1 MAVITKKQREILERQ
16 RDILKVARELFRQ
29 RGYLGL
35 NMDRIAEQMGVAKGT
50 IYQHYKNKEEVILAL
65 AVETLEKRIAMFEKA
80 VLFRGCPRERM
91 AAVGCAAE
99 IFVMNFPDHFELEK
113 VLSCS
118 SIIEKTSEILQ
129 VSKTASEV
137 KCISLVAGVVRDAIA
152 SGDLTLADEISPDQ
166 VVFGLWSTTYGGYS
180 IMECDETLR
189 QMGIVNGFQM
199 VRDINNKLLDGFGW
213 KPFSTERDYNK
224 VFERVAKEIFADFQ
238 K

>member
-1 MAVITKKQREILERQ
+1 MATVTKKQREILDRQ
-16 RDILKVARELFRQ
+16 QQILKVARDIFRQ

-65 AVETLEKRIAMFEKA
+65 AVETLEKRIAMFERA
-80 VLFRGCPRERM
+80 VVFHGCARDRM
-91 AAVGCAAE
+91 AAIGCAAE
-99 IFVMNFPDHFELEK
+99 LFVINFPDHFELEK
-113 VLSCS
+113 VLSCG
-118 SIIEKTSEILQ
+118 SIIEKTGEILQ
-129 VSKTASEV
+129 VSKTAAEV

-152 SGDLTLADEISPDQ
+152 SGDLSLSDQISPDQ
-166 VVFGLWSTTYGGYS
+166 IVFGLWSVSYGGYS

-189 QMGIVNGFQM
+189 QMGITDGFQM

-213 KPFSTERDYNK
+213 RPLSAERDYNE
-224 VFERVAKEIFADFQ
+224 VFDRARNEIFSGFR